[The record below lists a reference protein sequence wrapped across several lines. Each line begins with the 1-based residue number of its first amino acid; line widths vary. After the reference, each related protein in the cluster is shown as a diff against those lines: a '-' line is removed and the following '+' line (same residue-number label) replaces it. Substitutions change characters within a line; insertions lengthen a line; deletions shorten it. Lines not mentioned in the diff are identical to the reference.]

1 VFFLP
6 VSAMLELLTLRK
18 MCWEREER
26 LRANW
31 ERYEGKGLWL
41 LFDKGSYNDT
51 YTHQLLTSQ
60 ATVSN

>member
-31 ERYEGKGLWL
+31 
-41 LFDKGSYNDT
+41 
-51 YTHQLLTSQ
+51 
-60 ATVSN
+60 